1 MSDSG
6 HARIM
11 GNKMI
16 RRLGETGRL
25 ARIGVWLFVAGAT
38 AALPAQTLQITSP
51 ADGVLVHSGET
62 LTVTVAAD
70 SSAFESVGVDLLATT
85 GFRLPL
91 FAPPYVF
98 SLQIA
103 PDASSGTYA
112 LTPFGTLTSGGDVV
126 GSAITIGVERADSPR
141 QLRSELSVIYFHY
154 VGDSAPTIVTGVFAD
169 GARVMLTRSTYIAYS
184 SDTPGVATVD
194 EQGAVTAVA
203 PGEANITITYG
214 NASLG
219 TTSIRVPVY
228 VPVPITVV
236 PTTSSLYALETKK
249 FTTTLFMDPNLDQ
262 SVVWSITPGVGSID
276 QTGLYTAPSSVSARV
291 SVTVTATSVG
301 DPTKSASARVWIRPR
316 QNK

>member
-1 MSDSG
+1 L
-6 HARIM
+6 
-11 GNKMI
+11 
-16 RRLGETGRL
+16 LGQK
-25 ARIGVWLFVAGAT
+25 I
-38 AALPAQTLQITSP
+38 QITSP

-112 LTPFGTLTSGGDVV
+112 LTPFGTLKSGGDVV
-126 GSAITIGVERADSPR
+126 GSDITIDVERADSPR

-203 PGEANITITYG
+203 PGEANITIRYG

-228 VPVPITVV
+228 VPVPITVIAS
-236 PTTSSLYALETKK
+236 TGSLYPLQTEK

-301 DPTKSASARVWIRPR
+301 DPTKSASAQVWIRPR
-316 QNK
+316 QRNK